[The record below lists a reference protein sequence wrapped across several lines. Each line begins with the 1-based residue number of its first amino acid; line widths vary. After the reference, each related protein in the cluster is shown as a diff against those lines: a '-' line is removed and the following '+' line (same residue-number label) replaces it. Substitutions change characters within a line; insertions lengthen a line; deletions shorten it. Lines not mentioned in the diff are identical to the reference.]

1 MAFALDQL
9 GGWGAAL
16 GAGLLIGLERQRDQ
30 PPDEAQPGMRSF
42 ALAALAGALAQAFG
56 DAALAAATLV
66 VGALVVAGYW
76 RARAED
82 PGITSELAL
91 LVTLLLGALAM
102 RSPELGAALAVLVA
116 GLLAIKARLHGFVR
130 DALSV
135 DELNHLLLLAAAALI
150 VLPLLPDHP
159 LRWLSG
165 LNPHML
171 WALAVLVMTIQ
182 GAGHIALRLF
192 GATRGLLLAGA
203 FGGIVS
209 STATVAA
216 MGRRA
221 REQPALLDACAA
233 AALASSAA
241 TVAELAVLVAIVSP
255 ALLPTLAPALLACA
269 LLVGLMVAW
278 WARRAGSTPDS
289 GTLVLRGHPF
299 SPRAAL
305 LFAALV
311 GVVLLA
317 ADLARGHLGD
327 AGVLGAAL
335 LAGFADVHA
344 TSTSAAQLHAQH
356 LLDATTAARAI
367 ACAFSTNAL
376 SKTVV
381 AFAGGSRRF
390 GALTAATQAVLV
402 GAFWLGLSVAV

>member
-1 MAFALDQL
+1 MVFAVDQL
-9 GGWGAAL
+9 GGWAAAL

-42 ALAALAGALAQAFG
+42 ALVALAGAAAQLFG
-56 DAALAAATLV
+56 TAVLAAATLA

-102 RSPELGAALAVLVA
+102 HSPELGAALAVLVA
-116 GLLAIKARLHGFVR
+116 GLLAVKARLHGFVR
-130 DALSV
+130 DVLSV

-165 LNPHML
+165 LNPHTL

-182 GAGHIALRLF
+182 GAGHVALRAF
-192 GATRGLLLAGA
+192 GARRGLLLAGA
-203 FGGIVS
+203 VGGVVS

-221 REQPALLDACAA
+221 REAPALLDACAA

-241 TVAELAVLVAIVSP
+241 TVGELAVLVAIVSP
-255 ALLPTLAPALLACA
+255 ALLSTLAPALLLGA
-269 LLVGLMVAW
+269 LLVGALVAW
-278 WARRAGSTPDS
+278 SARRARAAPD
-289 GTLVLRGHPF
+289 GGALVLRGHPF

-305 LFAALV
+305 SFAALV

-317 ADLARGHLGD
+317 ADLARNHLGGN
-327 AGVLGAAL
+327 GVLVAAL

-367 ACAFSTNAL
+367 GCAFSTNAL

-390 GALTAATQAVLV
+390 GVHTAATQAALV
-402 GAFWLGLSVAV
+402 AAFWIGLRLSG

>member
-1 MAFALDQL
+1 MVFALEQL

-42 ALAALAGALAQAFG
+42 ALAALAGAAAQRFG
-56 DAALAAATLV
+56 EAVLAAATLG

-102 RSPELGAALAVLVA
+102 HSPELGAALAVLVA

-171 WALAVLVMTIQ
+171 WALAVLVMMIQ

-203 FGGIVS
+203 FGGVVS

-221 REQPALLDACAA
+221 HDSPQLLDACTA

-241 TVAELAVLVAIVSP
+241 TVGELAVLVAIVSP
-255 ALLPTLAPALLACA
+255 TLLPTLAPALLGCA
-269 LLVGLMVAW
+269 LLVGALVAW
-278 WARRAGSTPDS
+278 WAWRARAAPGR
-289 GTLVLRGHPF
+289 GELGLRGHPF

-311 GVVLLA
+311 GVVLLI
-317 ADLARGHLGD
+317 ADFARGQLGGS
-327 AGVLGAAL
+327 GVLVAAL

-381 AFAGGSRRF
+381 SFSGGSRRF
-390 GALTAATQAVLV
+390 GWLTAATQAALV
-402 GAFWLGLSVAV
+402 AMFWLGLGVAG